1 MIVDM
6 WICDFVWSD
15 DLKLNLRLRRPESL
29 TRVKLKET
37 SHTRLEPLVHFD
49 GYNDPICIYI
59 SFFHVDH
66 SDLFSARPGHQFY
79 PLHPDVFKT
88 NEVKFS
94 GYGIPAAKH
103 RNDFWTIR
111 YMDCYMSHLGNTQ
124 IIFSHVHRFLCI
136 CRAIT
141 RPILPIGTKT

>member
-15 DLKLNLRLRRPESL
+15 DLKLNLSLRRPESL

-59 SFFHVDH
+59 SFFHLDH
-66 SDLFSARPGHQFY
+66 SDSFSVRPGTNSIRCILT
-79 PLHPDVFKT
+79 PFKT
-88 NEVKFS
+88 NELKFS

-103 RNDFWTIR
+103 RNDF
-111 YMDCYMSHLGNTQ
+111 
-124 IIFSHVHRFLCI
+124 
-136 CRAIT
+136 
-141 RPILPIGTKT
+141 

>member
-15 DLKLNLRLRRPESL
+15 DLKLNLSLRRPESL

-59 SFFHVDH
+59 SFFHDDH
-66 SDLFSARPGHQFY
+66 SIQRASGQNPLYPGV
-79 PLHPDVFKT
+79 LAT
-88 NEVKFS
+88 NEAKFS
-94 GYGIPAAKH
+94 GRYGIPAAKH
-103 RNDFWTIR
+103 RNDF
-111 YMDCYMSHLGNTQ
+111 
-124 IIFSHVHRFLCI
+124 
-136 CRAIT
+136 
-141 RPILPIGTKT
+141 